1 VSEPF
6 VDYKIGLLEDLQ
18 DPNEAIAYL
27 NAALEDDD
35 PRIFLLALRDVA
47 EAKGMS
53 EVARGS
59 QLNRENLYRMLSLN
73 GNPQLSSLTALLR
86 SIGLRL
92 AIQPERTDNFSTGA
106 VAVAEEQA
114 AYNTEDADDE

>member
-1 VSEPF
+1 MSEPF

-18 DPNEAIAYL
+18 DPNEALAYL
-27 NAALEDDD
+27 NAALEDED
-35 PRIFLLALRDVA
+35 PRVFLLALRDVA

-53 EVARGS
+53 EVARGA

-92 AIQPERTDNFSTGA
+92 AIQPDQTYNLSAGA
-106 VAVAEEQA
+106 MAMAEEQA
-114 AYNTEDADDE
+114 EYDTEDNNDE